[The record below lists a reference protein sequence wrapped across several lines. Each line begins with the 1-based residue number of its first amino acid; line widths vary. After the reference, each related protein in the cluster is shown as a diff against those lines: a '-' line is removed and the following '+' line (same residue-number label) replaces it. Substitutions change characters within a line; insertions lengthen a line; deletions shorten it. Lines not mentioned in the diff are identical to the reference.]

1 MSIRVAVVDQAR
13 ATIGLS
19 AAPSKL
25 AEFERHLGEGERPGV
40 AHDMATRKGTSTCWL
55 AKRRRLRLAGIIMR
69 STIPP
74 YEYLPG
80 SAGSI
85 SGALDTARAAGAWIE
100 AGGDRMPGEGDM
112 LYLGEGG
119 DWHVCTVERVVS
131 ATEIVSIDGG
141 QVSRPKGTAPD
152 DPGGVQMIARKIRT
166 WTRRNGRIYDTSRFE
181 IPGIGYDGH
190 EKRVIGWIDVE
201 KLAAYVAAR
210 ASAPPAAP
218 AIPTPPPTPTSLRL
232 GSRGAP
238 VVELQQLL
246 TAAGA
251 PGVTA
256 DGSYGAKT
264 RAAVIA
270 AQARF
275 GLSQT
280 GIADAATIAALR
292 TVKQPVTTPSG
303 LTALPGSLVAELQ
316 RMIGVIADG
325 ELGPITRTG
334 TAAYQARLG
343 LPVTGVP
350 DSATLAAIRAQHR
363 APTTRQAGDEALGT
377 LPQLP
382 GLLMRE
388 GAEPGFCRALLEVI
402 RETGSDGD
410 RLAAL
415 MSEES
420 GFRPWARN
428 PIDATTLIQ
437 ILPKWARNIAGSTPD
452 ELAKMSAIDQVRGP
466 VRKVIL
472 VRSAEGRRDPA
483 MAGWG
488 NSIGA
493 PDDTVIA
500 TEFAPHPELAPSP
513 VFYKSNAVYDR
524 NKDGRI
530 TTGEV
535 RAEVYDRIEK
545 AKALPRVGADGRPVA
560 AT

>member
-1 MSIRVAVVDQAR
+1 MSIRVAVVEQAR

-131 ATEIVSIDGG
+131 PTEIISIDGG

-181 IPGIGYDGH
+181 IPGIGFDGH

-210 ASAPPAAP
+210 ASAPPAPP
-218 AIPTPPPTPTSLRL
+218 AIPAPPPTPTSLRL

-251 PGVTA
+251 PVVTA
-256 DGSYGAKT
+256 DGSFGGKT
-264 RAAVIA
+264 QAAVLA

-275 GLSQT
+275 GLPQT
-280 GIADAATIAALR
+280 GIADAATLAALR
-292 TVKQPVTTPSG
+292 GVKQPVTTPSG
-303 LTALPGSLVAELQ
+303 PAALPGSLVAELQ
-316 RMIGVIADG
+316 RMIGVTADG

-343 LPVTGVP
+343 LPVTGLP

-388 GAEPGFCRALLEVI
+388 GAEPGFCRALLKVI

-437 ILPKWARNIAGSTPD
+437 LLPKWARDIAGSTPD
-452 ELAKMSAIDQVRGP
+452 DLAKMSAIDQVRDP
-466 VRKVIL
+466 IRKVIL
-472 VRSAEGRRDPA
+472 VRSAEGRKDPA

-488 NSIGA
+488 NSISA

-500 TEFAPHPELAPSP
+500 TAVAPFPKLAPNAA
-513 VFYKSNAVYDR
+513 FYEQNKVYDK
-524 NKDGRI
+524 NHDGKI

-535 RAEVYDRIEK
+535 RAEVYDRLVAA
-545 AKALPRVGADGRPVA
+545 AKLPRVGADGRPVA

>member
-1 MSIRVAVVDQAR
+1 MTIRVAVVEQAR

-25 AEFERHLGEGERPGV
+25 VAFERHLGEGERPGV
-40 AHDMATRKGTSTCWL
+40 AHDMATRRGTSTCWL

-85 SGALDTARAAGAWIE
+85 SGALDTARAAGAWVVA
-100 AGGDRMPGEGDM
+100 AGDAMPGEGDM

-131 ATEIVSIDGG
+131 PTEIISIDGG
-141 QVSRPKGTAPD
+141 QVSRKGGTAPD

-166 WTRRNGRIYDTSRFE
+166 WTRRGGRIYDISRFE

-190 EKRVIGWIDVE
+190 EKCVVGWIDVE
-201 KLAAYVAAR
+201 KLAAYVAAQG
-210 ASAPPAAP
+210 SAPPAPP
-218 AIPTPPPTPTSLRL
+218 APPPVASTPSVARL
-232 GSRGAP
+232 GSSGP
-238 VVELQQLL
+238 VVVELQQLL

-251 PGVTA
+251 PGIAA
-256 DGSYGAKT
+256 DGKFGAKT
-264 RAAVIA
+264 QAAVIA
-270 AQARF
+270 AQVRF
-275 GLSQT
+275 GLPQT
-280 GIADAATIAALR
+280 GIADAATMAALR
-292 TVKQPVTTPSG
+292 GVKQPVTMPSG

-316 RMIGVIADG
+316 RMVGVRDDG
-325 ELGPITRTG
+325 ELGPMTREA

-343 LPVTGVP
+343 LPVTGLP

-363 APTTRQAGDEALGT
+363 APTTRQAGDEALGA

-500 TEFAPHPELAPSP
+500 TATAPFPKLAP
-513 VFYKSNAVYDR
+513 NAAFFEQNRLYDK
-524 NKDGRI
+524 NHDGKI
-530 TTGEV
+530 TAGEV